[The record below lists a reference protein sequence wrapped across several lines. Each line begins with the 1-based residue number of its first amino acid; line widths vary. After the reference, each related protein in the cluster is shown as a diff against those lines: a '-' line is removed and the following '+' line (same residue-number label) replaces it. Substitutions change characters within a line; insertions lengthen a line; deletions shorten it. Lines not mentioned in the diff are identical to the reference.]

1 MKTTEPLSD
10 SDLADAMRQ
19 TLDAAARTSDPE
31 LDRALAQIRQRIRAE
46 AAPKNR
52 VPMWAWAGGLAIA
65 ASVAVVVMV
74 PRLTAP
80 ATEATPV
87 AELAANMPAEDLQFL
102 DDMDMLKT
110 LDTL

>member
-1 MKTTEPLSD
+1 MKTTEPLPD
-10 SDLADAMRQ
+10 AELAEVMRQ
-19 TLDAAARTSDPE
+19 TLDAAARTPEPE
-31 LDRALAQIRQRIRAE
+31 LDRALAQIRQRIRTP

-52 VPMWAWAGGLAIA
+52 LPMWAWASGGMAIA
-65 ASVAVVVMV
+65 ASVALVVMV

-80 ATEATPV
+80 AEVAPV
-87 AELAANMPAEDLQFL
+87 AELASMPAEDLQFL

>member
-1 MKTTEPLSD
+1 MKTTEPLPD
-10 SDLADAMRQ
+10 AELAEVMRQ
-19 TLDAAARTSDPE
+19 TLNAAARTPEPE
-31 LDRALAQIRQRIRAE
+31 LDRALAQIRQRIRTP
-46 AAPKNR
+46 AAPKSR
-52 VPMWAWAGGLAIA
+52 LPMWAWAGGLAIA

-80 ATEATPV
+80 AQVTPV
-87 AELAANMPAEDLQFL
+87 AELASMPAEDLQFL

>member
-1 MKTTEPLSD
+1 MKTTEPLPD
-10 SDLADAMRQ
+10 AELAEVMRQ
-19 TLDAAARTSDPE
+19 TLDAAARTPEPE
-31 LDRALAQIRQRIRAE
+31 LDRALAQIRQRIRTPV
-46 AAPKNR
+46 APKSR
-52 VPMWAWAGGLAIA
+52 LPMWAWAGGLAIA

-80 ATEATPV
+80 AEVAPV
-87 AELAANMPAEDLQFL
+87 AELASMPAEDLQFL

>member
-1 MKTTEPLSD
+1 MKTTEPLPD
-10 SDLADAMRQ
+10 AELAEVMRQ
-19 TLDAAARTSDPE
+19 TLNAAARTPEPE
-31 LDRALAQIRQRIRAE
+31 LDRALAQIRQRIRTP

-52 VPMWAWAGGLAIA
+52 LPMWAWASGMAVA
-65 ASVAVVVMV
+65 ASVALVVMV

-80 ATEATPV
+80 AEVAPV
-87 AELAANMPAEDLQFL
+87 AELASMPAEDLQFL